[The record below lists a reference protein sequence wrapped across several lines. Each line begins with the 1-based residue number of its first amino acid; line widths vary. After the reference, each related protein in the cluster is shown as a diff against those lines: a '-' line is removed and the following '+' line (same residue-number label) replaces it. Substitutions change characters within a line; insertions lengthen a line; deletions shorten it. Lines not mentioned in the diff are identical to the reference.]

1 MDELLERRKNVK
13 NNFLLLSELN
23 QFTNHIIPVIG
34 CSPDFQ
40 HKEESFIVKISK
52 DQTLKIAKRFRQRA
66 VFFIYDNNLK
76 ILECSTQSNF
86 PLGKFSDRVITK
98 PVA

>member
-23 QFTNHIIPVIG
+23 QFTNHIIPMIG
-34 CSPDFQ
+34 CSPDIQ

-52 DQTLKIAKRFRQRA
+52 DQTLKIAKRFSITTLR
-66 VFFIYDNNLK
+66 VK
-76 ILECSTQSNF
+76 
-86 PLGKFSDRVITK
+86 KF
-98 PVA
+98 